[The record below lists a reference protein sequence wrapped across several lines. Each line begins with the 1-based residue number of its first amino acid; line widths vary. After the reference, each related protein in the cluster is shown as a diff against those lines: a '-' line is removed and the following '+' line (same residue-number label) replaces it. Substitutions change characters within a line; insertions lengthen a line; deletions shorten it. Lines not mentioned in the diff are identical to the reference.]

1 MTFWEA
7 LPQIADIGGL
17 TLGFLLL
24 VGVFFAIIRLVLPAA
39 KLIQEL
45 IKDIKDNYKEL
56 LAKAE
61 ASNERDLADERAER
75 ERLEKRLDKT
85 DEELE
90 RMSGQLDSRDK
101 QLVNQGKQLVG
112 QGEQLAELSKLLN
125 AMQTTNDQKDKTIE
139 EMRQAI
145 RALENHVAEL
155 QTELNRVIFER
166 DDFKERLDI
175 AQKEIALL
183 QTGIEVIQKRDTD
196 KLPPLPCDD
205 EDDKPAAEKKEA
217 A

>member
-75 ERLEKRLDKT
+75 ERLTKRLDKT

-90 RMSGQLDSRDK
+90 RMSGQLVSRDK
-101 QLVNQGKQLVG
+101 QLVNQGKQLVS
-112 QGEQLAELSKLLN
+112 QGEQLAEMSKLLN
-125 AMQTTNDQKDKTIE
+125 TMQTTNDQKDKTIE
-139 EMRQAI
+139 EMRKAI

-155 QTELNRVIFER
+155 QAELNKVKFER
-166 DDFKERLDI
+166 DDLTGQLDV
-175 AQKEIALL
+175 AKQEIALL
-183 QTGIEVIQKRDTD
+183 RTGVEAIQKRDTD
-196 KLPPLPCDD
+196 QLDAAKA
-205 EDDKPAAEKKEA
+205 EKAEKKDIA